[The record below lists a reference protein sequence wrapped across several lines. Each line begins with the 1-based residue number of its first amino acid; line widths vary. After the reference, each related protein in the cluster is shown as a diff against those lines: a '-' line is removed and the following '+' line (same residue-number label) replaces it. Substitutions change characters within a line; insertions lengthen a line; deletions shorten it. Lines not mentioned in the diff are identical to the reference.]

1 MKVYVVATGA
11 VFGLITLAHVWRIV
25 EEPRMAAEPFFLLLT
40 AVSAALS
47 IAALVLARRS
57 GTRDGR

>member
-1 MKVYVVATGA
+1 MKMYVVATGA
-11 VFGLITLAHVWRIV
+11 VFGLITLAHIWRIV
-25 EEPRMAAEPFFLLLT
+25 EEPRMASEPFFLLLT

-47 IAALVLARRS
+47 IAALLLARRS